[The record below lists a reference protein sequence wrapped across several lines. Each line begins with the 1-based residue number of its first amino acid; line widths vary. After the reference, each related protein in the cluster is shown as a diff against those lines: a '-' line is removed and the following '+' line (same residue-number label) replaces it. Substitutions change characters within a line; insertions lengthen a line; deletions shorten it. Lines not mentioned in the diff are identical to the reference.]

1 MNKWIK
7 EVYIIGWGQK
17 TKVKGEIIGS
27 RIVVV
32 IATICVSS
40 SCSVAVK
47 GVEYVYYTI
56 LYILNSGVEIKISI
70 KILDRYYYYTLQS
83 WGVMNLTIKQH

>member
-1 MNKWIK
+1 M
-7 EVYIIGWGQK
+7 GQK

-47 GVEYVYYTI
+47 LYYIFSIVEWKSKSWTDI
-56 LYILNSGVEIKISI
+56 TTTHCM
-70 KILDRYYYYTLQS
+70 DFRMQS